1 MKRRSRKRSAATEQF
16 ESSLKKTS
24 EKKEPYVLR
33 LYTTGMTPR
42 SAEAFTNVK
51 AICEKHLHGR
61 YDLEVIDIYQQPTLA
76 RDEQIIAAPTLIK
89 KLPAP
94 LRRLV
99 GNLSKEDRVLIG
111 LDLNR
116 TTESL

>member
-1 MKRRSRKRSAATEQF
+1 MKRRFNKRSETAQAF
-16 ESSLKKTS
+16 ESAL
-24 EKKEPYVLR
+24 EKAREQRESYVLR
-33 LYTTGMTPR
+33 LYVTGMTPR
-42 SAEAFTNVK
+42 STEAFSSIK

-76 RDEQIIAAPTLIK
+76 RDDQIIAAPTLIK